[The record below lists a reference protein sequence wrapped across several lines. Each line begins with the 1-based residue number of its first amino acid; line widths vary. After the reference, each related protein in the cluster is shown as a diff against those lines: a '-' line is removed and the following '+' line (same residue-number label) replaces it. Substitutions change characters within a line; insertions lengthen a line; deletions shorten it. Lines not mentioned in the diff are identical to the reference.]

1 MRDNGFAGF
10 AESAPLSMA
19 ETPRTGGDTIST
31 ASGHL
36 SLHVEGQHP
45 DDVPFLFEQRRGL
58 TPSLAVALLYHLAF
72 LAFIVFASSQVS
84 ESTVAEAVLPE
95 PRNDQIIWLAEPG
108 PGGGGGGGGNEM
120 KEPPRQVQMPGKDEI
135 TVPVAKAPTL
145 EPPKVEKAPEPS
157 PVETLNIPAQSLAS
171 AAEALPGVMD
181 APPGPPTNSLGSGR
195 GGGAGTG
202 VGTGIGSG
210 TGSGLGAGSGGGT
223 GGGVY
228 QVGSGVTTPIP
239 VFQPTPQ
246 YTSDAMRA
254 RVQGTAM
261 LSCIVRP
268 DGTVT
273 DVEVVR
279 SLDKT
284 FGLDE
289 EAIKAARRWRF
300 KPGTLRGEA
309 VAVRVVIEMSFSLR

>member
-1 MRDNGFAGF
+1 MVRENNFAD
-10 AESAPLSMA
+10 AASLSSMA
-19 ETPRTGGDTIST
+19 ETPRTGGDPLNT
-31 ASGHL
+31 AAGHL

-45 DDVPFLFEQRRGL
+45 ADVPFLFEQRRGL
-58 TPSLAVALLYHLAF
+58 SGSLIVAFAYHVVF
-72 LAFIVFASSQVS
+72 LGFVIYASTHVS
-84 ESTVAEAVLPE
+84 ETAVAEAILPD

-120 KEPPRQVQMPGKDEI
+120 KEPAQQVKLPGKDKI

-145 EPPKVEKAPEPS
+145 EPPKVEKPPTEPS
-157 PVETLNIPAQSLAS
+157 PVESLNIPAQSLAS
-171 AAEALPGVMD
+171 AAETLPGVME
-181 APPGPPTNSLGSGR
+181 APPGPPSSSQGSGR

-210 TGSGLGAGSGGGT
+210 TGSGLGAGMGGGT

-228 QVGSGVTTPIP
+228 QVGSGVTTPEP
-239 VFQPTPQ
+239 LFRPTPQ

-254 RVQGTAM
+254 RVQGVAM

-273 DVEVVR
+273 DVEIVR

-300 KPGTLRGEA
+300 KPGTLKGEA
-309 VAVRVVIEMSFSLR
+309 VSVRVVIEMSFSLR